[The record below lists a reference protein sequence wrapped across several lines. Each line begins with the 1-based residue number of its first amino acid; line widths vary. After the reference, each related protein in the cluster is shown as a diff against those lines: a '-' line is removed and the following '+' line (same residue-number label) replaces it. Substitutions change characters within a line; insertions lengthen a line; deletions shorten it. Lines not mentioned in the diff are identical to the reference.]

1 MTIFLK
7 YGIIASMKDK
17 KLQNYY
23 DNRFSMMNQQG
34 WKDLLEDLK
43 NMLNR
48 YSNINNIKTM
58 EDFYVAKGQVDI
70 LKYIMDL
77 KETTTSVYNSLIAQE
92 KEFDNKQ
99 KQVYTNT

>member
-1 MTIFLK
+1 
-7 YGIIASMKDK
+7 
-17 KLQNYY
+17 
-23 DNRFSMMNQQG
+23 
-34 WKDLLEDLK
+34 
-43 NMLNR
+43 
-48 YSNINNIKTM
+48 M

>member
-1 MTIFLK
+1 
-7 YGIIASMKDK
+7 MKDK

-34 WKDLLEDLK
+34 WKDLLEDLQ

-58 EDFYVAKGQVDI
+58 EDFYVAKGQVKI
-70 LKYIMDL
+70 LKSAKPAL
-77 KETTTSVYNSLIAQE
+77 N
-92 KEFDNKQ
+92 NKQ